1 MLVRFSKSD
10 IQPNPIEV
18 DYWVDISKNPY
29 GNSIKY
35 YNGRDWKELG
45 YADEL
50 PDLSNYYTK
59 TQVNQLLD
67 NKQDV
72 GSILFVNWND
82 VQDKPSFAQVA
93 TSGDYNDLINLP
105 QTDNKVTTTTSI
117 SQIDVTSKLVIAT
130 ISTDE
135 TYSLDGILTTG
146 KELHTIIKNDSE
158 TDIIVTIPT
167 DSPYVCIGESEI
179 TVSAGGYSE
188 INAISDGTNI
198 YLRGA

>member
-35 YNGRDWKELG
+35 YNGRDWEELG
-45 YADEL
+45 YTGGL
-50 PDLSNYYTK
+50 PDLSDYYTK
-59 TQVNQLLD
+59 TQVNQLLN

-72 GSILFVNWND
+72 GSGLFVNWD
-82 VQDKPSFAQVA
+82 SVQDKPSFAQVA

-105 QTDNKVTTTTSI
+105 ETDNKVTTTTSV

-135 TYSLDGILTTG
+135 TYSLDGVLAAG
-146 KELHTIIKNDSE
+146 DELHTIIKNDSE
-158 TDIIVTIPT
+158 TDVIVTIPT
-167 DSPYVCIGESEI
+167 DSPYICIGESEL